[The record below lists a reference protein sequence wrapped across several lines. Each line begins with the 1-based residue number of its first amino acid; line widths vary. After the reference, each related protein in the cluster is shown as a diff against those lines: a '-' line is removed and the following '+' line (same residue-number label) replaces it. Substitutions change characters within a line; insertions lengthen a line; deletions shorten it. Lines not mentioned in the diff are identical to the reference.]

1 MALAPARMGGG
12 RWLPWL
18 TALLVTAA
26 FCALTAWVTG
36 PAYLR
41 DEIGYLSNAAF
52 FGGRYVDVA
61 SSYYAGYSLLLAP
74 LYYLFDHP
82 ATVWRGV
89 MIVNALLW
97 GGTLALLHVLLRR
110 LFPQVAPWQRGLAL
124 LLVAAYPAN
133 LAMSSYAFSQSAVAF
148 VFTASVVSLLCVDAA
163 RPRTVL
169 LHAALVGWL
178 SWLHPLGM
186 VMPMVAWLAL
196 LPSAR
201 AARRYQ
207 VLVLHAVVSM
217 GLLLA
222 YRYGVEP
229 WRIAGMTAP
238 GAEAGLHY
246 PRIQA
251 VGSALLS
258 PRAWLIVSGTLL
270 GQLAYSA
277 VASFGVTIVAAV
289 AIARLGWARA
299 TGMAAAEVQVDPVR
313 WYVLLAPLACI
324 AATALTTANG
334 LPTRMDH
341 WLYGRYQDAFILPL
355 LGYGLLSD
363 RRRWLPL
370 LIAGVVLL
378 IGLWLSYGLHAS
390 GHPNRVNFSGLWPEP
405 FLKTSTIAVW
415 LAWGAAGILTFAL
428 LPRTLAWLGA
438 LLLYALSTVS
448 QIQWHRMVLTT
459 HSQPSEIVDFVR
471 GNFASACVY
480 FDTGSIPVQASTYS
494 PLRER
499 ALLYSF
505 YFFNY
510 RYQQGGHA
518 RQWASSDCPG
528 ALLSYQAAPP
538 FNTSALAIVGK
549 ERATGLRVWVKQD
562 PATLRYPPKPT
573 RADVQSDW
581 ITWMSAACLRGDDCW
596 SRSAAALSQYTQVGQ
611 LRGAEMSSDGRAG
624 FLFFGPYRPLPAGHY
639 QLQLSGQMTTTP
651 SAYVDVVAQGARQVL
666 MKQAL
671 GAASSSAP
679 LGPWNFELAQ
689 DVADVQVRLWVG
701 EGDQVAISAYTLTRI
716 DQDATAP

>member
-1 MALAPARMGGG
+1 MALAPVRMGGG

-18 TALLVTAA
+18 TAILVTAT

-52 FGGRYVDVA
+52 LGGRYVDVA

-74 LYYLFDHP
+74 LFYMFDHP

-124 LLVAAYPAN
+124 LLLAAYPAN

-148 VFTASVVSLLCVDAA
+148 VFTASVVSLLSVDAA

-169 LHAALVGWL
+169 LHAALVGFL
-178 SWLHPLGM
+178 AWLHPIGM
-186 VMPMVAWLAL
+186 VLPVVSWLAL

-207 VLVLHAVVSM
+207 VLLLHVAVSM
-217 GLLLA
+217 GLLLV

-229 WRIAGMTAP
+229 WRIAGMTAA
-238 GAEAGLHY
+238 GAEASLHY
-246 PRIQA
+246 PRLQA

-258 PRAWLIVSGTLL
+258 PRAWLTVSGSLL
-270 GQLAYSA
+270 GQLAYTA
-277 VASFGVTIVAAV
+277 VASFGVTLVAAV
-289 AIARLGWARA
+289 AITRLGWARA
-299 TGMAAAEVQVDPVR
+299 TGTAAAHVQADQVR

-355 LGYGLLSD
+355 LGYGLLSE

-370 LIAGVVLL
+370 LIAGAVLL

-390 GHPNRVNFSGLWPEP
+390 GPPNRVNFSGLWPEP
-405 FLKTSTIAVW
+405 FLQGSTIAVW
-415 LAWGAAGILTFAL
+415 LAWGAAGILAFAL
-428 LPRTLAWLGA
+428 LPRTLAWIGA
-438 LLLYALSTVS
+438 LLLYAVSTVS
-448 QIQWHRMVLTT
+448 QIQWHRMVLNT
-459 HSQPSEIVDFVR
+459 HSKPSEIVDFVR
-471 GNFASACVY
+471 GNFANGCVY
-480 FDTGSIPVQASTYS
+480 FDTASIPAQASTYS

-499 ALLYSF
+499 ALLYSY

-510 RYQQGGHA
+510 RYQQGEQA
-518 RQWASSDCPG
+518 SQWASADCPG
-528 ALLSYQAAPP
+528 ALLSYDGRQPADNP
-538 FNTSALAIVGK
+538 ALSIVGK
-549 ERATGLRVWVKQD
+549 EGGTGLRVWVKQD
-562 PATLRYPPKPT
+562 PASLRYPPKPT
-573 RADVQSDW
+573 NAEAQSDW
-581 ITWMSAACLRGDDCW
+581 VKWMSPSCLRGEGCIY
-596 SRSAAALSQYTQVGQ
+596 RSAAALAQYTQVGQ

-639 QLQLSGQMTTTP
+639 QLQLSGRMTASP
-651 SAYVDVVAQGARQVL
+651 SAYVDVVAQGARQVI
-666 MKQAL
+666 MKQPLVAP
-671 GAASSSAP
+671 APSAP
-679 LGPWNFELAQ
+679 LGMWNFELAH

-701 EGDQVAISAYTLTRI
+701 EGAEVAVSAYTLTRM
-716 DQDATAP
+716 DQDAAAP